1 MNDMKTQ
8 SIGFL
13 IFDGF
18 PMACLTSMIEPL
30 RAANEISGQDAFS
43 WTLMAETMDK
53 ICSSAGGNFEPDMV
67 LGQAEGPDYLFLLSP
82 PMAGFSNPKV
92 GYGALMSNN
101 PRGKPAPYYQLS
113 IASRLCFLVATV
125 ALYIAFRIGL
135 ARLVAPAIDEYQ
147 IL

>member
-1 MNDMKTQ
+1 MNDMKIQ

-43 WTLMAETMDK
+43 WTLMAETIDK
-53 ICSSAGGNFEPDMV
+53 ICSSAGVNFEPDMV
-67 LGQAEGPDYLFLLSP
+67 LAQAEGPDYLFLLSP
-82 PMAGFSNPKV
+82 PMAGFSNPILTCV
-92 GYGALMSNN
+92 AVVTSTPTGMSAL
-101 PRGKPAPYYQLS
+101 YYQLS
-113 IASRLCFLVATV
+113 IASGLCFLVATV

-135 ARLVAPAIDEYQ
+135 ARLVAPAIDDIQ